1 MNIKSIVCILLKL
14 SQNHMGR
21 KRPCVIDPLNN
32 IMLNNIGQEH
42 PPKRI
47 MHLSKLSFI
56 DPVFH

>member
-1 MNIKSIVCILLKL
+1 MNIKSIVSIVLKL

-21 KRPCVIDPLNN
+21 KRPCVNDPLNN
-32 IMLNNIGQEH
+32 IMLKIIGHEH

-47 MHLSKLSFI
+47 MHLSKFSFI